1 MSAVSI
7 GHAFD
12 ARSRRRARL
21 VDACQHLPA
30 SASICH
36 YPGAAPPILPR
47 QEIHNVLFAHAKRH
61 RCWST
66 VVVGIGPLVFSLSCA
81 LSAAAEHGT
90 GICAVPLSSLCRTG
104 GNRLFDPFSFT
115 CVRHKAATYRIHF

>member
-30 SASICH
+30 SAITLAQRLPY
-36 YPGAAPPILPR
+36 YPG
-47 QEIHNVLFAHAKRH
+47 KK
-61 RCWST
+61 ST
-66 VVVGIGPLVFSLSCA
+66 MFCLRMRSAIGAGL
-81 LSAAAEHGT
+81 
-90 GICAVPLSSLCRTG
+90 R
-104 GNRLFDPFSFT
+104 
-115 CVRHKAATYRIHF
+115 